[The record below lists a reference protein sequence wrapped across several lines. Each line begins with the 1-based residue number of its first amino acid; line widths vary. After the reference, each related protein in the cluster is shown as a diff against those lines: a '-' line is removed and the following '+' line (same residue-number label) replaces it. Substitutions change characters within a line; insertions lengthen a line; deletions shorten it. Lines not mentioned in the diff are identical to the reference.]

1 MKAGL
6 AARLRDSTGTI
17 AAVQAL
23 FAGRRGRATSV
34 PELTALRAWADSA
47 PVSPKLANP
56 ASALPDLREPTRR
69 SADAAADD
77 WDALFAAVAD
87 RLSQGV
93 AGPLTAGADLRSV
106 VTECLQALSFL
117 RGMRAQ
123 ERGDERAF
131 EQELRHASD
140 ALAAAHGELVQVR
153 LGERRDSHLAQHDS
167 LTSLPNRDRFSARRD
182 HDLLSGEQRAPSLAV
197 LFLDLDG
204 FKPINDHHGHD
215 TGDELL
221 RIIASRLSSSVRK
234 QDMVC
239 RLGGDEFACV
249 LSEPRGREQLSQ
261 IAAKLFDAV
270 SAPLTVGALKLRV
283 RPSIGIAMCP
293 DDGDTATKLLE
304 HADSA
309 LYRAKCGQ
317 LGFAFFDRSA
327 DL

>member
-1 MKAGL
+1 M
-6 AARLRDSTGTI
+6 

-23 FAGRRGRATSV
+23 FAGRWGRVTGV
-34 PELTALRAWADSA
+34 PELPALRAWAGSDLA
-47 PVSPKLANP
+47 PNLPQLAKLANP

-77 WDALFAAVAD
+77 WDALFAAIAD
-87 RLSQGV
+87 RLSLSV
-93 AGPLTAGADLRSV
+93 AGSPTAGADLPTV
-106 VTECLQALSFL
+106 VTECLQALTLLQTL
-117 RGMRAQ
+117 RVQ
-123 ERGDERAF
+123 KRGVERAF
-131 EQELRHASD
+131 EDQLRHAND
-140 ALAAAHGELVQVR
+140 ALAAAHGELVQAR
-153 LGERRDSHLAQHDS
+153 LGERRASHMAQHDS
-167 LTSLPNRDRFSARRD
+167 LTSLPNRDSFSARLD
-182 HDLLSGEQRAPSLAV
+182 QDLLSGEQRAPSLAV

-204 FKPINDHHGHD
+204 FKPINDRHGHG

-221 RIIASRLSSSVRK
+221 RIIAGRLSGAVRK

-249 LSEPRGREQLSQ
+249 LSEPQGREQLSQ

-270 SAPLTVGALKLRV
+270 SAPLKVGALQLRV

-293 DDGDTATKLLE
+293 DDGDTATALLK

-309 LYRAKCGQ
+309 MYRAKRGQ